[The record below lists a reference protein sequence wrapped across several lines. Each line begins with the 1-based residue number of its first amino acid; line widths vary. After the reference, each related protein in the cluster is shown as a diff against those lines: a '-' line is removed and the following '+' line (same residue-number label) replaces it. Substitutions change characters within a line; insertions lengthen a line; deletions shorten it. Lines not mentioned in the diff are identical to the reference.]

1 MKRSETDILCLLLKE
16 DYRRY
21 INFLQ
26 NQTKKQKEIS
36 ANEKIQF
43 YVFIDNLNMNIQE
56 ILNKNNLDYKIPSIL
71 INFTN
76 KK

>member
-21 INFLQ
+21 INYLQ
-26 NQTKKQKEIS
+26 NQIKKEKEIS

-43 YVFIDNLNMNIQE
+43 YEFINNLNTNVQE
-56 ILNKNNLDYKIPSIL
+56 ILDRNNLNYKIPSKL
-71 INFTN
+71 IYF
-76 KK
+76 